1 MTTQRRGQANEGD
14 GGLPTDIDSLLEKQ
28 IKQEKT
34 RKEYQQR
41 PDVMAKRKDYQSK
54 QNDQRKIA
62 RFAMKGDTAGLE
74 ALGYTSE
81 QAGVMINRAK
91 ELAS

>member
-41 PDVMAKRKDYQSK
+41 PDVMEKRKEYQSK

-62 RFAMKGDTAGLE
+62 RFAMKGDSAGLE
-74 ALGYTSE
+74 SLGYTSE
-81 QAGVMINRAK
+81 QAATMINRAK
-91 ELAS
+91 ELSA

>member
-34 RKEYQQR
+34 WQ
-41 PDVMAKRKDYQSK
+41 
-54 QNDQRKIA
+54 
-62 RFAMKGDTAGLE
+62 
-74 ALGYTSE
+74 TSE
-81 QAGVMINRAK
+81 R
-91 ELAS
+91 